1 MGRRA
6 GGVWKGAVCHAVA
19 AGRRS
24 RRRTLVPT
32 LAPTQN
38 PLSPVFSSVSR
49 FSGVHTLDLHFP
61 GDGGG
66 GLTRIDFVGL
76 KGTHTPVCG
85 RTNKGGDGWGWAMGG
100 RGWAGLVGASGAS
113 RRAGSPAPPSRRLA
127 PHHHSL
133 QPPQAKREAVVAVYE
148 ARPVPGDHKAGGR
161 GWERG
166 STVRA
171 WRQTQRL
178 PRLCQLAAASPLRQP
193 PTAHRSPPNHR
204 FPTP

>member
-85 RTNKGGDGWGWAMGG
+85 RTNKGGGRVGVGDGWA
-100 RGWAGLVGASGAS
+100 RVG
-113 RRAGSPAPPSRRLA
+113 RAGGGKWGQQAGRQPRPALA
-127 PHHHSL
+127 PTC
-133 QPPQAKREAVVAVYE
+133 P
-148 ARPVPGDHKAGGR
+148 
-161 GWERG
+161 
-166 STVRA
+166 
-171 WRQTQRL
+171 
-178 PRLCQLAAASPLRQP
+178 
-193 PTAHRSPPNHR
+193 SPPLPATSAGQEGSGGSGVR
-204 FPTP
+204 GPAGARGP